1 MKRAPIQ
8 FLCADEVPCYDIH
21 ATDVYMWSQT
31 GEAVMKCESAY
42 GGGACL
48 NHGASHTSY
57 AVHTTSFTQ
66 PSGYTAPATLAG
78 DLTAG
83 FATNSAI
90 PTPYVLLLLLVACE
104 RWC

>member
-8 FLCADEVPCYDIH
+8 FLCADKVPCYDIH

-31 GEAVMKCESAY
+31 DEAVMKCESAC

-57 AVHTTSFTQ
+57 AVHTTSFTK
-66 PSGYTAPATLAG
+66 PAAYTAPATLAG
-78 DLTAG
+78 DPTAG
-83 FATNSAI
+83 FVTNSPI
-90 PTPYVLLLLLVACE
+90 PTPYVFRGVCDWCE
-104 RWC
+104 RC